1 MFEMSVLMFH
11 FPMERTCP
19 KARIEAHKQH
29 DKFLKLELRS
39 CKLNFIQ
46 EFVYR
51 LYEYFY
57 YQILGALSDSNPY
70 QEGRKQADATFRE
83 LITLAKITAGAASQA
98 QQNNNSA
105 SQQDFDQLDPLT
117 VHPHWT
123 ILNAHIFSEL

>member
-19 KARIEAHKQH
+19 KARIEEHKQH
-29 DKFLKLELRS
+29 DKFLKLELRC

-46 EFVYR
+46 ENLYR

-70 QEGRKQADATFRE
+70 QEGRKQADVTFRE
-83 LITLAKITAGAASQA
+83 LITLAKITAGGSS
-98 QQNNNSA
+98 NSGGGG
-105 SQQDFDQLDPLT
+105 Q
-117 VHPHWT
+117 
-123 ILNAHIFSEL
+123 

>member
-1 MFEMSVLMFH
+1 MFDMSVLMFH

-19 KARIEAHKQH
+19 KTQEDHKFH
-29 DKFLKLELRS
+29 DKFIKMEWRC

-70 QEGRKQADATFRE
+70 
-83 LITLAKITAGAASQA
+83 
-98 QQNNNSA
+98 
-105 SQQDFDQLDPLT
+105 
-117 VHPHWT
+117 
-123 ILNAHIFSEL
+123 